1 MDSSLNA
8 LPGADI
14 TPLART
20 RPAVRCA
27 RPLLAFV
34 GTSGSGKTTLIE
46 ALLPNLV
53 GSGLRVAVVKHAHCG
68 FDIDKPGKDT
78 HRAASAG
85 AAQVVVGSREQ
96 WAVMGRID
104 HARTEPSL
112 EWLITRLDLDSIDL
126 VLAEGF
132 HFERCLKLEVYR
144 PAHGRAPLCL
154 NDPNLVAMA
163 TDATVPGG
171 SVPVLDLNDTARIAD
186 FVRTRIVG
194 APSLAAAV

>member
-1 MDSSLNA
+1 MDNPLNA
-8 LPGADI
+8 LAGADI

-20 RPAVRCA
+20 RSRVRCA

-46 ALLPNLV
+46 ALLPNLI

-85 AAQVVVGSREQ
+85 AAQVVVGSRNQ
-96 WAVMGRID
+96 WAVMGRIE
-104 HARTEPSL
+104 HARAEPSL
-112 EWLITRLDLDSIDL
+112 EWLITRLDLDSIGL

-132 HFERCLKLEVYR
+132 HFERCPKIEVYR
-144 PAHGRAPLCL
+144 PSHGRAPICA
-154 NDPNLVAMA
+154 NDPDLIAMA
-163 TDATVPGG
+163 TDAPFDGPG
-171 SVPVLDLNDTARIAD
+171 LIDLNDTSAIAD